1 MKPVKKN
8 CKAAATNSFRN
19 TMQLNQTYETGE
31 KKYCKAAASNSFRK
45 TYWGQMTIIF
55 SIQLLF

>member
-31 KKYCKAAASNSFRK
+31 KKILQSS
-45 TYWGQMTIIF
+45 
-55 SIQLLF
+55 SIR